1 MLAKFSV
8 FPTYFISAT
17 NVSKIIDSPL
27 SNTNQSASNSWTV
40 KATLLLTS
48 TLTVMSGATI
58 SPSLPAMQEYFIEV
72 DNSALLVRLVLTIP
86 ALFIAIGGLFAGQL
100 ADRVGRKPLL
110 MIAAFVYG
118 IAGASGFILNSLG
131 AILVGRAV
139 LGLAVAGIM
148 TGVTTLIADYYV
160 GQKRADFMGLQA
172 AFMGLGGVVFL
183 SVGGFIADL
192 NWRSPFLIYLSA
204 WAILVAIALFLY
216 EPQRTVNSSGNNGA
230 VASSSMPL
238 GVLAMIYG
246 VAFFYMVAF
255 YLIPVQ
261 LPFYLKN
268 ISNSSAS
275 ASGIA
280 IAASTLASSI
290 ASLRY
295 GFVKQR
301 FGFVSIVVGAF
312 AIAAVGYFVIGIAG
326 SYKIVL
332 LGLIIA
338 GLGFGL
344 LMPNLNVWLSSIV
357 SDASRGRA
365 LGGLT
370 TFFFLGQFVSP
381 IISQPITN
389 SFGLGKTYILMGI
402 ALFIVALLFF
412 ALKKPIKSWCKS
424 C

>member
-1 MLAKFSV
+1 M
-8 FPTYFISAT
+8 
-17 NVSKIIDSPL
+17 SKIIDSPPL
-27 SNTNQSASNSWTV
+27 EINQSASNSWKV

-100 ADRVGRKPLL
+100 VDRIGRKPLL

-118 IAGASGFILNSLG
+118 LAGASGFILNSLG

-139 LGLAVAGIM
+139 LGFAVAGIM

-183 SVGGFIADL
+183 SLGGFLADL

-204 WAILVAIALFLY
+204 WAILIAISIALY
-216 EPQRTVNSSGNNGA
+216 EPNRSLHKSNTNS
-230 VASSSMPL
+230 VATNKPSMPW

-268 ISNSSAS
+268 MSNSSAS
-275 ASGIA
+275 AAGLA
-280 IAASTLASSI
+280 IATSTLASSI

-295 GFVKQR
+295 GFIKQK
-301 FGFVSIVVGAF
+301 FGFVSIVTGSF
-312 AIAAVGYFVIGIAG
+312 ATAAVGYVVIGIAG

-344 LMPNLNVWLSSIV
+344 LMPNLNVWLSSII
-357 SDASRGRA
+357 SDALRGRA

-370 TFFFLGQFVSP
+370 TFFFLGQFLSP
-381 IISQPITN
+381 IVSQPITN
-389 SFGLGKTYILMGI
+389 SFGLGNTYVITGI
-402 ALFIVALLFF
+402 ALLIVALLFF
-412 ALKKPIKSWCKS
+412 VLKKSIKSWCAS